1 MRASNRVELTP
12 TDSNIG
18 ASGVGNNLERPGP
31 REPNQ
36 VGYTICSA
44 LAFRHIISMHY
55 KRSTSETTS
64 KHQPLRLQISERT
77 VLGFENP
84 TIPMTRIP
92 STAARPFGDASL
104 PDAPTVAL
112 LTLAR
117 KKVSLLLI
125 M

>member
-1 MRASNRVELTP
+1 
-12 TDSNIG
+12 
-18 ASGVGNNLERPGP
+18 
-31 REPNQ
+31 
-36 VGYTICSA
+36 
-44 LAFRHIISMHY
+44 MHY
-55 KRSTSETTS
+55 MRSTSETTG
-64 KHQPLRLQISERT
+64 KHPSQPLRLQISERT